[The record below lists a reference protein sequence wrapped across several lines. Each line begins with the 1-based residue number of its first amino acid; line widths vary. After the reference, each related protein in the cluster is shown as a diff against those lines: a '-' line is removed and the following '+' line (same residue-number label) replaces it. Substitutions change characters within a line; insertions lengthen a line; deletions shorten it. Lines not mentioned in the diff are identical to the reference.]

1 MAPSPVLWGIMG
13 HKSFK
18 SHQDRTDPTGILQM
32 SLNKWQMSVNTR
44 HLSGEHAAMFGEH
57 VALFGEHAAMFGE
70 HVALFGEHAALFGE
84 HAALFGEHA
93 ALFGEHAA
101 FVSRQSPPCYPVAT
115 ARGTDLIAVASSHL
129 IATAPGAISGWSAL
143 Q

>member
-18 SHQDRTDPTGILQM
+18 SHQDRTNPTGILQM
-32 SLNKWQMSVNTR
+32 SLNKWRMSVNTR

-70 HVALFGEHAALFGE
+70 HV
-84 HAALFGEHA
+84 ALFGEHA

-143 Q
+143 QRQ